1 VLLFLHNPAIE
12 PTNNRGERALRPAVI
27 VRTPASPFPID
38 RTIPDAC
45 PVSAAEAVTIY
56 RSCMQRWHIRERFPQ
71 PDWSIVDLLVARHLL
86 SQGKPAVQIQ
96 AILRLASAPS
106 SRRKRA

>member
-1 VLLFLHNPAIE
+1 
-12 PTNNRGERALRPAVI
+12 
-27 VRTPASPFPID
+27 
-38 RTIPDAC
+38 
-45 PVSAAEAVTIY
+45 
-56 RSCMQRWHIRERFPQ
+56 MQFPQ